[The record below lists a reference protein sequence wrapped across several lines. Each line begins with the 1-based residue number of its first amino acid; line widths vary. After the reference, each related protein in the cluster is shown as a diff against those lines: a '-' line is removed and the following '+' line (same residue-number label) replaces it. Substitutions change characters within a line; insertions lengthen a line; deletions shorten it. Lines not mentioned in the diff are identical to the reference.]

1 YLRPFVRHLC
11 QHRPS
16 IRDAMDGDTLP
27 FRWSARRSAAMNYRA
42 ALSTLCV
49 LFLLPTTRAGEL
61 APDERAAV
69 DKALAWLVKQ
79 QHRDGHWEGQGG
91 QYPMSMTGMA
101 GIALLLDGNT
111 PREGRYKEP
120 LRRATD
126 YLLSKSQPNGQI
138 GNPNLPGEAGR
149 YMYAHAYSMWFLA
162 EVYGEVEDVDVRKKM
177 EDVLTRAVKFA
188 KEAQTTRGGWG
199 YVTAKDGS
207 NFDEGAITFVQ
218 IHALISARNAGIPV
232 PREMLDKAY
241 DYCVKSQNGK

>member
-1 YLRPFVRHLC
+1 
-11 QHRPS
+11 
-16 IRDAMDGDTLP
+16 
-27 FRWSARRSAAMNYRA
+27 
-42 ALSTLCV
+42 
-49 LFLLPTTRAGEL
+49 
-61 APDERAAV
+61 
-69 DKALAWLVKQ
+69 
-79 QHRDGHWEGQGG
+79 
-91 QYPMSMTGMA
+91 
-101 GIALLLDGNT
+101 
-111 PREGRYKEP
+111 
-120 LRRATD
+120 
-126 YLLSKSQPNGQI
+126 

-199 YVTAKDGS
+199 YVTAKDGR

-241 DYCVKSQNGK
+241 DYCVKSQNGKGGIIYSLTNPGGDGRPTISAEALAFLQRYPAADQKVMSK